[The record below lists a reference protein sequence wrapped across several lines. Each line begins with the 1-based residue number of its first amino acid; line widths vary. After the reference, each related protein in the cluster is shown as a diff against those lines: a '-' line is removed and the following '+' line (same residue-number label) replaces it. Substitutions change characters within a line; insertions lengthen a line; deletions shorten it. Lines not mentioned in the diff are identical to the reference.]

1 MKRWL
6 CLLAVALLGACAS
19 LPDGV
24 QTGMDRAEV
33 VRRMGLPSARYAL
46 AGGER
51 LQYSRQP
58 AGRQVYNIDLDA
70 QGRVIHV
77 TQALDGAVLAAIEPG
92 VWTRAQVLQTLGK
105 PAEVGRV
112 ASFDGDIWTWRY
124 LEPIS
129 SLRLFHVYFDAD
141 GTVVRTQSTDEYLN
155 DNDRMGRHRPGPGSG
170 AALGIGFGLGGS
182 GNGAWAHWGW

>member
-1 MKRWL
+1 MRRWL
-6 CLLAVALLGACAS
+6 WLLGVALLGACAS
-19 LPDGV
+19 LPEGV
-24 QTGMDRAEV
+24 RPGMERAEV
-33 VRRMGLPSARYAL
+33 LQRLGLPGARYL
-46 AGGER
+46 LEGGER

-70 QGRVIHV
+70 QGRVRRV
-77 TQALDGAVLAAIEPG
+77 TQALDPAVLATIEPG

-112 ASFDGDIWTWRY
+112 ARFDGDIWTWRY

-141 GTVVRTQSTDEYLN
+141 GTVVRTQSTDESLN
-155 DNDRMGRHRPGPGSG
+155 DNDRLGLRRQHSTAGGMAMGPGFGRSG
-170 AALGIGFGLGGS
+170 P
-182 GNGAWAHWGW
+182 GAWAQGGW